1 MFFSLNKKFLYT
13 IAAFFIIAAVIFLST
28 FYNVY
33 YNKILEE
40 QRTTFARNQQYI
52 SSPCFMKTSA
62 CKKSLMQQIKTAS
75 AAIRRNCQ
83 KKKSSPRK

>member
-13 IAAFFIIAAVIFLST
+13 IAVFFIIAAVIFLST

-40 QRTTFARNQQYI
+40 QRTTFARNQ
-52 SSPCFMKTSA
+52 
-62 CKKSLMQQIKTAS
+62 
-75 AAIRRNCQ
+75 
-83 KKKSSPRK
+83 

>member
-52 SSPCFMKTSA
+52 SLLYENIRLQ
-62 CKKSLMQQIKTAS
+62 KSLMQQIKTAS

>member
-52 SSPCFMKTSA
+52 SLLYENIRLQ
-62 CKKSLMQQIKTAS
+62 KSLMPQIKTAS